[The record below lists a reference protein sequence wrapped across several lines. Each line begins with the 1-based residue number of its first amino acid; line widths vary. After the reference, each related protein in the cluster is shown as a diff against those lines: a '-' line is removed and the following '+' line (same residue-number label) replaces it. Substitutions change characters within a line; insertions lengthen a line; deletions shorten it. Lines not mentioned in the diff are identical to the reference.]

1 MCSQIFSK
9 ATSVSAGNFRAPTE
23 CVASFKVLIT
33 GNLTTHDFFVKKFE
47 RALLQTVEFNRLRRF
62 GRLRDFS
69 RSCFSLACAARI
81 IFLPK
86 AGGQQR
92 RFAGVFDRRRRILY
106 VWFGR
111 RSSSMDPDDY
121 DPIAAALKEDIGKGD
136 ITTEFFVPEA
146 LHASGRIVAHE
157 PAVVAGTA
165 TAAEIFRKID
175 PETNVQI
182 VRPDGEAVPPGDV
195 VIEVR
200 GLARSILK
208 AERVALN
215 FLQRLCGVAT
225 LTRQFVDAVGNHPAK
240 ILDTRKTTPG
250 LRALEKAAVV
260 AGGGV
265 NHRSGLFDMVL
276 VKDNHLAALNGLSG
290 FSDQI
295 RRLRTERPNVRIEVE
310 ADDLEQARAF
320 VEIDGIDVILLD
332 NMVPAQI
339 REALALRKNNIKFEA
354 SGGITLKNVR
364 RVAATGVDYISIG
377 ALTNAARAIDL
388 GLEMNHVHG

>member
-1 MCSQIFSK
+1 M
-9 ATSVSAGNFRAPTE
+9 N
-23 CVASFKVLIT
+23 
-33 GNLTTHDFFVKKFE
+33 
-47 RALLQTVEFNRLRRF
+47 
-62 GRLRDFS
+62 
-69 RSCFSLACAARI
+69 
-81 IFLPK
+81 
-86 AGGQQR
+86 
-92 RFAGVFDRRRRILY
+92 
-106 VWFGR
+106 
-111 RSSSMDPDDY
+111 PDDY
-121 DPIAAALKEDIGKGD
+121 DPLVAALKEDIGKGD

-165 TAAEIFRKID
+165 TVAEIFRKVD
-175 PETNVQI
+175 PATDVEI
-182 VRPDGEAVPPGDV
+182 VRPDGEAVVAGDI
-195 VIEVR
+195 VIEVH

-215 FLQRLCGVAT
+215 FLQRLCGIAT

-250 LRALEKAAVV
+250 LRLLEKAAIV

-276 VKDNHLAALNGLSG
+276 VKDNHLAALGGLSG
-290 FSDQI
+290 FADQI
-295 RRLRTERPNVRIEVE
+295 RRLRKERPNIRIEVE

-339 REALALRKNNIKFEA
+339 REALALRRNKIKFEA

-364 RVAATGVDYISIG
+364 RIAATGVDYISIG
-377 ALTNAARAIDL
+377 ALTNAARAVDL
-388 GLEMNHVHG
+388 GLEMTHVHA

>member
-1 MCSQIFSK
+1 
-9 ATSVSAGNFRAPTE
+9 
-23 CVASFKVLIT
+23 
-33 GNLTTHDFFVKKFE
+33 
-47 RALLQTVEFNRLRRF
+47 
-62 GRLRDFS
+62 
-69 RSCFSLACAARI
+69 
-81 IFLPK
+81 
-86 AGGQQR
+86 
-92 RFAGVFDRRRRILY
+92 
-106 VWFGR
+106 
-111 RSSSMDPDDY
+111 MDPDDY
-121 DPIAAALKEDIGKGD
+121 DLIAAALREDIGKGD
-136 ITTEFFVPEA
+136 ITTEFFVPET

-157 PAVVAGTA
+157 PAVVAGTGTA
-165 TAAEIFRKID
+165 TEIFRKID
-175 PETNVQI
+175 PATDVQI
-182 VRPDGEAVPPGDV
+182 VRPDGEAVVAGDI

-215 FLQRLCGVAT
+215 FLQRLCGIAT

-250 LRALEKAAVV
+250 LRMLEKAAVV

-276 VKDNHLAALNGLSG
+276 VKDNHLAALGGLSG

-295 RRLRTERPNVRIEVE
+295 RRLRKERPDVRIEVE
-310 ADDLEQARAF
+310 ADDLEQVRAF

-332 NMVPAQI
+332 NMEPAQI
-339 REALALRKNNIKFEA
+339 REALALRRNHMKFEA

-364 RVAATGVDYISIG
+364 RIAATGVDYISIG

-388 GLEMNHVHG
+388 GLEMTHVHV